1 MAELTTKYLGLS
13 LSNPLI
19 IGSSGLTDSVDNII
33 ELEKAG
39 AGAVVLKSLF
49 EEQIMLEVDASLKEA
64 YRNDMIYSA
73 KSETLDY
80 IDVHIRERTMSA
92 YIKLIR
98 DVKSRLTIPVIASIN
113 CVSAAEW
120 VKFANQFEEAGADA
134 LELNIAV
141 LPTDESLDAA
151 DIEKIYFDIIAK
163 VKSRV
168 NIPVSVKITS
178 CFTNLA
184 AMVKKI
190 SETGVDGIVMFNRYY
205 TPDFDI
211 NNFEEKSSDTYSAP
225 GEAGDVRRWMG
236 IMSPRVKCDL
246 AASTGIHSSE
256 DLIKQILSG
265 ARAVQVVSAIY
276 RNGRGHIQKMLGGL
290 NDWMEDKGYNSI
302 DQFRGR
308 MSQEESTDPSSYER
322 IQFMKYF
329 SEIK

>member
-19 IGSSGLTDSVDNII
+19 IGSSGLTDSVDNIA

-49 EEQIMLEVDASLKEA
+49 EEQIMFEVDASLKEA
-64 YRNDMIYSA
+64 YRSDMIYSA

-80 IDVHIRERTMSA
+80 IDVHIRERTVSA
-92 YIKLIR
+92 YIKLIK
-98 DVKSRLTIPVIASIN
+98 DVKSKVTIPVIASIN
-113 CVSAAEW
+113 CISANEW

-134 LELNIAV
+134 LELNIAL
-141 LPTDESLDAA
+141 LPTDENVDAA

-163 VKSRV
+163 VKSHV

-178 CFTNLA
+178 RFTNPA
-184 AMVKKI
+184 AMIKKI
-190 SETGVDGIVMFNRYY
+190 SEAGVKGIVMFNRLY

-211 NNFEEKSSDTYSAP
+211 NNFEEKTSDTYSTP
-225 GEAGDVRRWMG
+225 NETGEVRRWMG

-246 AASTGIHSSE
+246 AASTGVHSSE
-256 DLIKQILSG
+256 DLIKQILAG
-265 ARAVQVVSAIY
+265 ATAVQVVSAIY
-276 RNGRGHIQKMLGGL
+276 RNGREQIQEILGGL

-302 DQFRGR
+302 DQFRGK
-308 MSQEESTDPSSYER
+308 MSQEETSDPSSYER

>member
-92 YIKLIR
+92 YIKLIK

-134 LELNIAV
+134 LELNIAI
-141 LPTDESLDAA
+141 LPTDEGLDAA

-184 AMVKKI
+184 TMVKKI
-190 SETGVDGIVMFNRYY
+190 SETGVDGIVMFNRFY

-211 NNFEEKSSDTYSAP
+211 NNFEEKSSDTYSTPA
-225 GEAGDVRRWMG
+225 EAGDVRRWMG
-236 IMSPRVKCDL
+236 IMSSRVKCDL
-246 AASTGIHSSE
+246 AASTGVHGPE
-256 DLIKQILSG
+256 DLIKQILAG
-265 ARAVQVVSAIY
+265 AKAVQVVSTIY
-276 RNGRGHIQKMLGGL
+276 RNGRGQIQEMLGGL

-308 MSQEESTDPSSYER
+308 MSQEESSDPSSYER

>member
-92 YIKLIR
+92 YIKLIK

-134 LELNIAV
+134 LELNIAI
-141 LPTDESLDAA
+141 LPTDEGLDAA

-184 AMVKKI
+184 TMVKKI
-190 SETGVDGIVMFNRYY
+190 SETGVDGIVMFNRFY

-211 NNFEEKSSDTYSAP
+211 NNFEEKSSDTYSTPA
-225 GEAGDVRRWMG
+225 EAGDVRRWMG
-236 IMSPRVKCDL
+236 IMSSRVKCDL
-246 AASTGIHSSE
+246 AASTGVHGPE
-256 DLIKQILSG
+256 DLIKQILAG
-265 ARAVQVVSAIY
+265 AKAVQVVSTIY
-276 RNGRGHIQKMLGGL
+276 RNGRGQIQKMLGGL

-308 MSQEESTDPSSYER
+308 MSQEESSDPSSYER